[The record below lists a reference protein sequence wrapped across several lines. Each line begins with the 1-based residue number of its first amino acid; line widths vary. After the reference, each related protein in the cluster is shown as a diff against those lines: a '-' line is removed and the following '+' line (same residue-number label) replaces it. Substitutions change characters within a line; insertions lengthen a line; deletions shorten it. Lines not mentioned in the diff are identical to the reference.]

1 VTPTIGQGTP
11 DAVRLRSVL
20 DTVFSAPSYR
30 WAEEPGPLRF
40 LREWWG
46 RLGDWLESLRAD
58 NPAVFR
64 LLILLLLATLLLL
77 LAHGTWVIWKTVG
90 AASGP
95 EKDAAPDTSGEMR
108 DAEWYYRE
116 ADRAAAAGR
125 ISDALQ
131 LAFVGLALTLEAQG
145 LLRYHPSK
153 TPAECAREAN
163 LTGADRERLR
173 ALVRALYAYVFGGRP
188 CGPSDY
194 HQWRESGALSWH
206 APGH

>member
-1 VTPTIGQGTP
+1 MLGQATP
-11 DAVRLRSVL
+11 DPARLRSVL

-40 LREWWG
+40 LREWWR
-46 RLGDWLESLRAD
+46 RLGEWLESLRAD

-64 LLILLLLATLLLL
+64 LLIFLLLATLLLL
-77 LAHGTWVIWKTVG
+77 LAHGTWVVWQTVRAG
-90 AASGP
+90 SGP
-95 EKDAAPDTSGEMR
+95 GEEGDVAAPSEVR
-108 DAEWYYRE
+108 DAQWYYRE
-116 ADRAAAAGR
+116 ADRAAATGR

-163 LTGADRERLR
+163 LAGTDRERLR
-173 ALVRALYAYVFGGRP
+173 ALVRSLYDYVFSGRP
-188 CGPSDY
+188 CGVDDY
-194 HQWRESGALSWH
+194 HRWREAGALSWH